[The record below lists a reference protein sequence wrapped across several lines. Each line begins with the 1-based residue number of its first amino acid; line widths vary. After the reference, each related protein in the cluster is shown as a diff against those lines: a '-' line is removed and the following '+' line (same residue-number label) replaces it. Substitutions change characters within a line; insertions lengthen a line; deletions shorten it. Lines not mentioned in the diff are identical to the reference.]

1 MVYFFHIAIGL
12 LILLLQTTL
21 LPNVDLFNNCYDLL
35 IVQIVFL
42 GLYRPVRESVIIIGL
57 LGIAVDSLTGGP
69 YGVYLTTYIWLFLSV
84 RWALVYLRLSDT
96 IILPFVVAYGVLLE
110 NLLHFIGA
118 ISMNPSSATIA
129 QMSVRPIV
137 MELLWAIF
145 TGPIL
150 LGLLSLLHHKSKNAI
165 RRVIM
170 ARDNG

>member
-1 MVYFFHIAIGL
+1 MVYFFHIAIGVSV
-12 LILLLQTTL
+12 LLLQTTI
-21 LPNVDLFNNCYDLL
+21 LPNAGLFINCYDLL

-42 GLYRPVRESVIIIGL
+42 GLYRSVRESVIIICL

-69 YGVYLTTYIWLFLSV
+69 YGVYLTTYFWLFLSV

-96 IILPFVVAYGVLLE
+96 IILPFVVAYGVLIE
-110 NLLHFIGA
+110 NLFHFIGA

-145 TGPIL
+145 TGPVL
-150 LGLLSLLHHKSKNAI
+150 LALLSLLYRKSKTAI

-170 ARDNG
+170 ARYNG